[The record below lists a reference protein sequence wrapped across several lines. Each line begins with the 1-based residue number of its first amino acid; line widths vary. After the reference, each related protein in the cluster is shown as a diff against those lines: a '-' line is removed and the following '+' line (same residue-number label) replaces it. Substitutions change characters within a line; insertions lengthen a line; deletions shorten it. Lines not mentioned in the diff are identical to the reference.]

1 MNILL
6 PNYNFQVVTLGLG
19 YSLGALQ
26 IDAGVEYLMGADRDI
41 PFLRTFNNPLNK
53 AYDPFYEKAQ
63 PGLYGMKI
71 IAPNISISYRF
82 D

>member
-1 MNILL
+1 
-6 PNYNFQVVTLGLG
+6 VTFGLG

-26 IDAGVEYLMGADRDI
+26 IDAGLEYLMGSDRDI
-41 PFLRTFNNPLNK
+41 PFLRTFYKPPIPNA
-53 AYDPFYEKAQ
+53 AYDPFYAKAQ